1 MSVEQTSCDVFLF
14 YERVQQKTLN
24 KWMLWNLFVSSDA
37 RSVLFNG
44 SFKNT
49 INNYLLVMVPDQKFK
64 DVDGYLRHN
73 VESETKSP

>member
-1 MSVEQTSCDVFLF
+1 M
-14 YERVQQKTLN
+14 QQKTLN
-24 KWMLWNLFVSSDA
+24 KWMLWNLFVSSDT